1 MTEPNRYRYQEDQQ
15 EQLYSGKRSA
25 QQTLDFSFKNSR
37 ALAALQQLKEPV
49 NDQQA
54 NEDADSEED
63 EQLRVELDEDRTL
76 PSRKLLFPSNYARW
90 TKWFYNIL
98 CILFFGLFICLLI
111 WGNHLMS
118 TEG

>member
-1 MTEPNRYRYQEDQQ
+1 MTEPNRHRYEEEQQ

-25 QQTLDFSFKNSR
+25 QQTLDYTFKNSR

-54 NEDADSEED
+54 QDEAESEED
-63 EQLRVELDEDRTL
+63 QLRMELNEDRTL
-76 PSRKLLFPSNYARW
+76 PSRKLLFPSNYARL

-98 CILFFGLFICLLI
+98 FILFFGLFVCLLI
-111 WGNHLMS
+111 WGHHLVS